1 MRPSLWAALFGS
13 LQELANPA
21 YWYQA
26 DPANASA
33 IEIAAEF
40 DAAASLAALTG
51 CGMIGDIRW
60 IAREVA
66 SHELVCDGSVFNR
79 VDHPLLYDAIDSFYV
94 LDADSALVP
103 NLIGSF
109 ARGATSP
116 GGEGGA
122 DTVTLSVTEMP
133 SHQHL
138 YSDAGLPDVP
148 VLGPGEVPVNA
159 LSGASLTTATGGG
172 GAHENRP
179 PYHNLIPVIIAGY
192 PTAG

>member
-1 MRPSLWAALFGS
+1 
-13 LQELANPA
+13 
-21 YWYQA
+21 
-26 DPANASA
+26 
-33 IEIAAEF
+33 
-40 DAAASLAALTG
+40 
-51 CGMIGDIRW
+51 MIGDVKW
-60 IAREVA
+60 IARDVG
-66 SHELVCDGSVFNR
+66 SHELICDGAMFDR
-79 VDHPLLYDAIDSFYV
+79 VDYPLLYDAINSVYI
-94 LDADSALVP
+94 LDTDTFMVP
-103 NLIGSF
+103 NLIGKF
-109 ARGATSP
+109 PRGATSP

-138 YSDAGLPDVP
+138 FSDAGLPDVP

-179 PYHNLIPVIIAGY
+179 PYHDLIPVIIAGY